1 MDLKQLRFFVRT
13 VESGS
18 ISRAAQSLNM
28 AQPSLSQRLG
38 ELEAE
43 LGVKLLH
50 RATSGVKPT
59 DIGLMVADR
68 ARALLRGA
76 ENLVAEAKSAG
87 SAPSGDVMVGLPASI
102 ALHLTVPLALKVRE
116 ALPGVNLRISEGM
129 SGHILEWILAGRL
142 DLAILYIAEPIP
154 ELEMG
159 EIIHEDLCLIS
170 SVRAAPPEESVSLH
184 ELHRYPLVLPAPDHG
199 LRRTITLGV
208 QAAGAVLNVAI
219 EVDSLTNMKRLTME
233 GSLHTVLPRAACLEE
248 IEAGTLVAR
257 RIVSPPL
264 RRPIVIVTPR
274 ERPLTL
280 AGETV
285 RAMLHALVLEAVRE
299 HRPQRS
305 AD

>member
-13 VESGS
+13 LESGS
-18 ISRAAQSLNM
+18 ISRAAQSLNI
-28 AQPSLSQRLG
+28 AQPSLSQRIS

-59 DIGLMVADR
+59 EIGLMVADR

-87 SAPSGDVMVGLPASI
+87 AAPSGDVMVGLPASI

-129 SGHILEWILAGRL
+129 SGHILEWILTGRL
-142 DLAILYIAEPIP
+142 DLAILYMADPIP
-154 ELEMG
+154 ELTMG
-159 EIIHEDLCLIS
+159 EVIYENLHLIS
-170 SVRAAPPEESVSLH
+170 SARGAPDTPHVALH
-184 ELHRYPLVLPAPDHG
+184 DLHRYPLVLPAPDHG
-199 LRRTITLGV
+199 LRRTIARGAE
-208 QAAGAVLNVAI
+208 AAGAALHVAV
-219 EVDSLTNMKRLTME
+219 EVDSLTNMKRLAME
-233 GSLHTVLPRAACLEE
+233 GSLHTILPRAACLEE
-248 IEAGTLVAR
+248 IEAGHLVAR

-285 RAMLHALVLEAVRE
+285 KAMLHTLVVEATRE
-299 HRPQRS
+299 R
-305 AD
+305 